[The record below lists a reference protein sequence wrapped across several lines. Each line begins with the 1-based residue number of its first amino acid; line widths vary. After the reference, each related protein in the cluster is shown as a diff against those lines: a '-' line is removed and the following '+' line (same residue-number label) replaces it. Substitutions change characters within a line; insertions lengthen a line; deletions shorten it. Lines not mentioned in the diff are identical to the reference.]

1 MVCLRWPLPERRP
14 ATPQAARLGRSVGSC
29 QRRSLRRVS
38 CRRYPGEHRRP
49 YSLHYF
55 RLARYLPTIGPLR
68 GCECKRL
75 ITTVRNPRST
85 EALEVVSSQQLGHA
99 SPWLALDRECPDPL
113 LPRHLSRNL
122 FAVQGM
128 SLFSGLIRSTDMIGH
143 SFMTWE
149 TSVGVESEVAQL
161 RRGDLN
167 ALSALLMR
175 YQNRLYRYLLRN
187 LQEQA
192 FP

>member
-1 MVCLRWPLPERRP
+1 MVAYSRRIFWHRGWNPGPRSPDLSWKSATLPL
-14 ATPQAARLGRSVGSC
+14 ADYGRVV
-29 QRRSLRRVS
+29 R
-38 CRRYPGEHRRP
+38 H
-49 YSLHYF
+49 
-55 RLARYLPTIGPLR
+55 LPTIGPLR

-75 ITTVRNPRST
+75 ITTVRNSRST

-113 LPRHLSRNL
+113 LPRHLSCNL

-128 SLFSGLIRSTDMIGH
+128 SLSSGLIRSTDMIGH

-149 TSVGVESEVAQL
+149 ASVSLESEVAPL

-175 YQNRLYRYLLRN
+175 YQNRLYRYWKSN
-187 LQEQA
+187 
-192 FP
+192 PGP

>member
-1 MVCLRWPLPERRP
+1 MTRTGWFRILGGRRALNTSDP
-14 ATPQAARLGRSVGSC
+14 KTADHS
-29 QRRSLRRVS
+29 QRRLQ
-38 CRRYPGEHRRP
+38 H
-49 YSLHYF
+49 LHYC
-55 RLARYLPTIGPLR
+55 RGSGPLR

-99 SPWLALDRECPDPL
+99 SPWLALDQECPDPL

-175 YQNRLYRYLLRN
+175 YQNRLYRYLLRS